1 MGNISSTPSYF
12 NTPQTGAQ
20 YRVTPQNYR
29 QILGDQ
35 ADIVMKP
42 EQMKDMFEKG
52 YLDVQRQFTEQES
65 NEGIFT
71 IAAKAIATFVG
82 PSRSIGAITIDPKF
96 LEMIKDPNAEIGF
109 GYTRLRQETLNS
121 LPYPTEPERP
131 ATPPPAQTEPGLQ
144 QTDVGVA
151 TPQEQT
157 EEHREQTAK
166 FRKEQEQRTEAPGT
180 PGSYMVERN
189 SRQNNSGVNWGKDG
203 GAKGSDEFGTL
214 VKKYEAEGA
223 PQYWNTEYVQDATW
237 EGAYTEAATQDRDT
251 AVRFQYAT
259 RGGLD
264 METARSER
272 RDNPNANTVATR
284 QTQVLLN
291 YVNKKTGSH
300 LTMNDVMRNP
310 QGVKEQIAKAYGFP
324 NNAEVSR
331 ISQHSR
337 DFRAIGYIS
346 GENPKVATHQVGQ
359 MSTGQANSIL
369 RQQITGH
376 SKKSDN
382 TDNFYDTIGML
393 SSRKV
398 SEPGFDAFKPAD
410 ATAGTTLLDV
420 YRTQTQTTPI
430 PDNAMGDY
438 QKLYN
443 DRFKTSLSLDDIKAA
458 KPTLQDM
465 YALRASNFYA
475 TNSPGKNKDGDP
487 LPLKPLPITPNN
499 GRVTLN
505 NPGQDTNRMLN
516 VRMVLEANNGGDQ
529 MHTFGPTEIAAV
541 NARVTQNFTGSAL
554 TLRNNLGQ
562 TVPADQLIQR
572 LQINSQDSE
581 AVDTAMVE
589 LNRTGVLKAAGSNE
603 VIAKFEGE
611 PRVLKKPDGKGG
623 FEPVKPEE
631 QAAFLSQAAQQFTKP
646 DGSYNSQL
654 DGGVGHG
661 FVGGTAGTTQVTRTN
676 TPPVTIKASEMLQ
689 LASGNADS
697 NTTVKNL
704 KESLGITGEIS
715 QQDLFKRVLTDA
727 FGQTPDQAATA
738 LTAAAGTPASRPQ
751 FEFPQPN
758 PAANSGVQ
766 FGDPNQTTFT
776 PVSPTSSGVIKTESS
791 TSVSGPSVESR
802 TASLNTNLKT
812 MGELAQIQQLIPKDP
827 AAIAA
832 LKTQILADLTAL
844 EGSPPNP
851 NATVKIGT
859 PPTETPISTIRASVT
874 ESFGKIEASVAD
886 GTKALR
892 AQALRNGLPEDADP
906 SQVIGQAPGGL
917 PPIPAA
923 PTDGKAGGAAYA
935 TSIQNSVKAFSGQ
948 LREMVKDGDISE
960 TEKKD
965 IQGWLDT
972 STQNLAASL
981 GLAPNTLQGSNLAE
995 TLRGKG
1001 YSDADINTISS
1012 TVEMI
1017 KDAQASTNLTS
1028 EARSFHKVLD
1038 NVRGLQQKLDEFE
1051 KVGVLRNAFVGEMK
1065 DLATRKPDQFDA
1077 VMRGAYNLPPKGQDP
1092 KADAVIADLTTQAK
1106 EGKMPIP
1113 ANISFVD
1120 GNTLHGANA
1129 AYIPPQTGADGKK
1142 VEGTILLNR
1151 ALLTKPA
1158 ELSNALAEE
1167 MFHHLEGQTQA
1178 FRAGEALA
1186 KLPADAQT
1194 TLKAKPDAVLS
1205 EQEVSAL
1212 TPDQKQA
1219 YDDYLKARSGT
1230 YDTVG
1235 DEGQAGLRA
1244 FREAQ
1249 QGGSAATI
1257 SAVAAQGR
1265 DALASEGVLKSG
1277 TGDRP
1282 TDLKGYD
1289 HGTVT
1294 LPGVGS
1300 VRAEFQSGGVR
1311 RGGSTDTQTE
1321 APPITPGETG
1331 GLATPGINPHN
1342 TGKTYVAATPSDAMP
1357 PTSDPIELRRREHI
1371 QSLDQQLSTFQT
1383 TEHKNADGSPMT
1395 EPQKEQKRLNLQNE
1409 RDEMVQLNSVQYAQ
1423 KYNVQQPAGS
1433 THQMEQPPEDFWG
1446 KAKEM
1451 GGQAINGILQA
1462 LSTGAFGALCDRIA
1476 GQIESVWGSF
1486 YGERAANSIASDNT
1500 KANELAGVTMGA
1512 GARSSDSLSK
1522 SAQGEQMLQQS
1533 MQDYQQKNPGLRQNK
1548 GPLGEAA
1555 DADER
1560 HRQAFNSVF
1569 NRA

>member
-29 QILGDQ
+29 QILGDK

-82 PSRSIGAITIDPKF
+82 PSKSIGAITIDPKF

-131 ATPPPAQTEPGLQ
+131 ATPPPAQTTPGLQ

-151 TPQEQT
+151 TPEARTQEHADQLV
-157 EEHREQTAK
+157 K
-166 FRKEQEQRTEAPGT
+166 FRKEQEQRTETPGT

-189 SRQNNSGVNWGKDG
+189 SHQNNAGVTWGKDG
-203 GAKGSDEFGTL
+203 GAKASDEFGTL
-214 VKKYEAEGA
+214 VKKYEGEGA

-251 AVRFQYAT
+251 AVRFQFAT

-272 RDNPNANTVATR
+272 RGNPNADTVATR

-331 ISQHSR
+331 LSQHSR

-359 MSTGQANSIL
+359 MSTGQANNIL

-410 ATAGTTLLDV
+410 ATASTTLLDV

-443 DRFKTSLSLDDIKAA
+443 DTFKTNLSLDDIKAA

-475 TNSPGKNKDGDP
+475 ANSPGKNKDGDP
-487 LPLKPLPITPNN
+487 LPLKPLPVTPNN

-529 MHTFGPTEIAAV
+529 MHRFGPTEIAAV
-541 NARVTQNFTGSAL
+541 NARVTQNFTGSTL

-661 FVGGTAGTTQVTRTN
+661 FVGGTAGATTTTRTQ
-676 TPPVTIKASEMLQ
+676 TPEVEVRASEMLQ
-689 LASGNADS
+689 LADGKAPQAKVDS
-697 NTTVKNL
+697 L
-704 KESLGITGEIS
+704 KASLGITGEIS

-727 FGQTPDQAATA
+727 FGQSPEQATTALSGAQGATA
-738 LTAAAGTPASRPQ
+738 KFSFPTPA
-751 FEFPQPN
+751 

-766 FGDPNQTTFT
+766 FAPPDPTK
-776 PVSPTSSGVIKTESS
+776 PTELVKTESS

-827 AAIAA
+827 AAIGA

-844 EGSPPNP
+844 EGTPPNP

-859 PPTETPISTIRASVT
+859 PPTDTPISTIRASVT

-892 AQALRNGLPEDADP
+892 AQALRSGLSEDADAT
-906 SQVIGQAPGGL
+906 QVLGATTTGGL
-917 PPIPAA
+917 PAIPPVPA
-923 PTDGKAGGAAYA
+923 DGKAGGAAYA
-935 TSIQNSVKAFSGQ
+935 TSIQDSVKAFSGQ
-948 LREMVKDGDISE
+948 LREMVRDGDISE
-960 TEKKD
+960 TEKAS

-972 STQNLAASL
+972 STQNLATSL

-1001 YSDADINTISS
+1001 YSDADINTISNA
-1012 TVEMI
+1012 VGMI

-1065 DLATRKPDQFDA
+1065 DLATRRP
-1077 VMRGAYNLPPKGQDP
+1077 
-1092 KADAVIADLTTQAK
+1092 
-1106 EGKMPIP
+1106 
-1113 ANISFVD
+1113 
-1120 GNTLHGANA
+1120 
-1129 AYIPPQTGADGKK
+1129 
-1142 VEGTILLNR
+1142 R
-1151 ALLTKPA
+1151 A
-1158 ELSNALAEE
+1158 
-1167 MFHHLEGQTQA
+1167 
-1178 FRAGEALA
+1178 
-1186 KLPADAQT
+1186 
-1194 TLKAKPDAVLS
+1194 
-1205 EQEVSAL
+1205 
-1212 TPDQKQA
+1212 
-1219 YDDYLKARSGT
+1219 
-1230 YDTVG
+1230 
-1235 DEGQAGLRA
+1235 
-1244 FREAQ
+1244 
-1249 QGGSAATI
+1249 I
-1257 SAVAAQGR
+1257 
-1265 DALASEGVLKSG
+1265 
-1277 TGDRP
+1277 
-1282 TDLKGYD
+1282 
-1289 HGTVT
+1289 
-1294 LPGVGS
+1294 
-1300 VRAEFQSGGVR
+1300 
-1311 RGGSTDTQTE
+1311 
-1321 APPITPGETG
+1321 
-1331 GLATPGINPHN
+1331 
-1342 TGKTYVAATPSDAMP
+1342 
-1357 PTSDPIELRRREHI
+1357 
-1371 QSLDQQLSTFQT
+1371 
-1383 TEHKNADGSPMT
+1383 
-1395 EPQKEQKRLNLQNE
+1395 
-1409 RDEMVQLNSVQYAQ
+1409 
-1423 KYNVQQPAGS
+1423 
-1433 THQMEQPPEDFWG
+1433 
-1446 KAKEM
+1446 
-1451 GGQAINGILQA
+1451 
-1462 LSTGAFGALCDRIA
+1462 
-1476 GQIESVWGSF
+1476 
-1486 YGERAANSIASDNT
+1486 
-1500 KANELAGVTMGA
+1500 
-1512 GARSSDSLSK
+1512 
-1522 SAQGEQMLQQS
+1522 
-1533 MQDYQQKNPGLRQNK
+1533 
-1548 GPLGEAA
+1548 
-1555 DADER
+1555 
-1560 HRQAFNSVF
+1560 
-1569 NRA
+1569 

>member
-82 PSRSIGAITIDPKF
+82 PSRSIGAISIDPKF

-131 ATPPPAQTEPGLQ
+131 ATPPPAQTTPSLQ

-166 FRKEQEQRTEAPGT
+166 FRKEQEARTETPGT

-189 SRQNNSGVNWGKDG
+189 SRQNNAGVTWGKDG

-214 VKKYEAEGA
+214 VKKYEADGA

-264 METARSER
+264 METAISER
-272 RDNPNANTVATR
+272 KSNPNADTVATR

-331 ISQHSR
+331 LAQHSR

-410 ATAGTTLLDV
+410 ATASTTLLDV

-443 DRFKTSLSLDDIKAA
+443 DRFKTNLSLDDIKAA

-541 NARVTQNFTGSAL
+541 NARVTQNFTGSTL

-572 LQINSQDSE
+572 LQINNQDSE

-603 VIAKFEGE
+603 IIAKFDGE
-611 PRVLKKPDGKGG
+611 PRVLQKPDGKGG
-623 FEPVKPEE
+623 FEPVKPED

-738 LTAAAGTPASRPQ
+738 LTAATGTTASRPQ

-766 FGDPNQTTFT
+766 FGDPSQTTFT

-802 TASLNTNLKT
+802 TASLNANLKT
-812 MGELAQIQQLIPKDP
+812 MGELAQIQNLIPKNP
-827 AAIAA
+827 ESIGQ
-832 LKTQILADLTAL
+832 LKTQIVADLDAL
-844 EGSPPNP
+844 EKTGVTSI
-851 NATVKIGT
+851 KIGT
-859 PPTETPISTIRASVT
+859 PPTDTPISTIRASVT
-874 ESFGKIEASVAD
+874 ESFGKIEAS
-886 GTKALR
+886 
-892 AQALRNGLPEDADP
+892 AQKGKEAMRMEAVRRGLGEDADP

-917 PPIPAA
+917 PPIPPVPA
-923 PTDGKAGGAAYA
+923 DGKAGGAAYA
-935 TSIQNSVKAFSGQ
+935 TSIQDSVKAFSGQ
-948 LREMVKDGDISE
+948 LREMVRDGDISE
-960 TEKKD
+960 TEKAS

-972 STQNLAASL
+972 STQNLATSL

-1001 YSDADINTISS
+1001 YSDADINTISNA
-1012 TVEMI
+1012 VGMI

-1065 DLATRKPDQFDA
+1065 DLATKKPEQFDA

-1106 EGKMPIP
+1106 EGRMPIP

-1167 MFHHLEGQTQA
+1167 MFHHMEGQTQA

-1194 TLKAKPDAVLS
+1194 ALKAKPDAVLS
-1205 EQEVSAL
+1205 EQQVSAL
-1212 TPDQKQA
+1212 TSDQKQA

-1249 QGGSAATI
+1249 QGGSVATI

-1282 TDLKGYD
+1282 TNIKGYD

-1294 LPGVGS
+1294 LPGAGAL
-1300 VRAEFQSGGVR
+1300 RAEFQSGGVR

-1342 TGKTYVAATPSDAMP
+1342 TGQTYVMPTQSDPMP

-1371 QSLDQQLSTFQT
+1371 QSLDRQLSTFQT

-1395 EPQKEQKRLNLQNE
+1395 EPQKEQKRLNLQKE
-1409 RDEMVQLNSVQYAQ
+1409 RDELVQLNSVQYAQ

-1476 GQIESVWGSF
+1476 SQIESVWGSF
-1486 YGERAANSIASDNT
+1486 YAERAQNSIASDNT
-1500 KANELAGVTMGA
+1500 KANELAGVTMGS

-1533 MQDYQQKNPGLRQNK
+1533 MQDYQQKNPGFRQNK
-1548 GPLGEAA
+1548 GPLGEAD

-1560 HRQAFNSVF
+1560 HRKSF
-1569 NRA
+1569 NRVFGGG

>member
-71 IAAKAIATFVG
+71 IAAKALATFVG
-82 PSRSIGAITIDPKF
+82 PSKSIGAITIDPKF

-166 FRKEQEQRTEAPGT
+166 FRKEQEARAETPGT
-180 PGSYMVERN
+180 PGTYMVERN
-189 SRQNNSGVNWGKDG
+189 SRQNNAGVTWGKDG

-214 VKKYEAEGA
+214 VKKYEADGA
-223 PQYWNTEYVQDATW
+223 PHYWNTEYVQDATW

-264 METARSER
+264 METAIKER
-272 RDNPNANTVATR
+272 KANPNADTVATR

-291 YVNKKTGSH
+291 YVNKQTGSH
-300 LTMNDVMRNP
+300 LTMADVMRNP

-331 ISQHSR
+331 LSQHSR

-410 ATAGTTLLDV
+410 ATANTTLLDV

-443 DRFKTSLSLDDIKAA
+443 ETFKTSLSLDEIKAA

-475 TNSPGKNKDGDP
+475 TNSPGKTKDGEDP
-487 LPLKPLPITPNN
+487 LPLRPLPITPNN

-541 NARVTQNFTGSAL
+541 NARVTQNFTGSTL

-572 LQINSQDSE
+572 LQINNQDSE

-603 VIAKFEGE
+603 VIATFEEG
-611 PRVLKKPDGKGG
+611 VLKKPDGNGN
-623 FEPVKPEE
+623 FVPVKPEE

-661 FVGGTAGTTQVTRTN
+661 FVGGTAGTTQVTRTQ
-676 TPPVTIKASEMLQ
+676 TPEVTVKASEMLK
-689 LASGNADS
+689 LASNTADPK
-697 NTTVKNL
+697 TVTDL
-704 KESLGITGEIS
+704 KASLGITGEIS

-738 LTAAAGTPASRPQ
+738 LTAATGTPASRPQ

-791 TSVSGPSVESR
+791 TSVGEPSIESR
-802 TASLNTNLKT
+802 TASLNANLKT
-812 MGELAQIQQLIPKDP
+812 MGELAQIQNLIPKNP
-827 AAIAA
+827 ESIGQ
-832 LKTQILADLTAL
+832 LKTQIVADLDAL
-844 EGSPPNP
+844 EKAGVTSI
-851 NATVKIGT
+851 KIGT
-859 PPTETPISTIRASVT
+859 PPTDTPISTIRASVT
-874 ESFGKIEASVAD
+874 ESFGKIEAS
-886 GTKALR
+886 
-892 AQALRNGLPEDADP
+892 AQKGKEAMRMEAVRRGLGEDADP
-906 SQVIGQAPGGL
+906 SQVLGQAPGGL

-1167 MFHHLEGQTQA
+1167 MFHHMEGQTQA
-1178 FRAGEALA
+1178 FRAEEALG

-1194 TLKAKPDAVLS
+1194 TLKEKSGAVLS
-1205 EQEVSAL
+1205 DKQIAAL
-1212 TPDQKQA
+1212 TTDQKKT

-1235 DEGQAGLRA
+1235 DEGGAGLRA

-1249 QGGSAATI
+1249 QGGSVATI

-1294 LPGVGS
+1294 LPGAGS

-1311 RGGSTDTQTE
+1311 RGGSTGTETE

-1342 TGKTYVAATPSDAMP
+1342 TGKTYVMPTPSDPMP
-1357 PTSDPIELRRREHI
+1357 PTSDPMELSRREKI
-1371 QSLDQQLSTFQT
+1371 QKLDEQLSTFQT

-1395 EPQKEQKRLNLQNE
+1395 EPQKEQKRLGLQKE
-1409 RDEMVQLNSVQYAQ
+1409 RDELVQMNSVQYAQ
-1423 KYNVQQPAGS
+1423 KYNLQQPAGS
-1433 THQMEQPPEDFWG
+1433 THQMDQPPEDFWG

-1451 GGQAINGILQA
+1451 GGQAISGILQY
-1462 LSTGAFGALCDRIA
+1462 LSTGQAGDYCDKIA
-1476 GQIESVWGSF
+1476 QGI
-1486 YGERAANSIASDNT
+1486 ERAWARFYSDRTGSSAASDNT
-1500 KANELAGVTMGA
+1500 RANELAGVTMGS
-1512 GARSSDSLSK
+1512 GARSSDSLIS
-1522 SAQGEQMLQQS
+1522 SRSMAQSPTTQGDQAHFNNQEQAARQSRRTVQQ
-1533 MQDYQQKNPGLRQNK
+1533 QDEIDEKHRQN
-1548 GPLGEAA
+1548 
-1555 DADER
+1555 
-1560 HRQAFNSVF
+1560 FNSKF
-1569 NRA
+1569 A